1 MAVYDLTPVEVPHV
15 ETKYRTIRTKIPVPE
30 SIPLFEALAASEPRS
45 MAGQPPVVWH
55 KAKDFTVYDKWGNRW
70 IDWSSCVLVANA
82 GHGRPEIRE
91 ALKRIVDQE
100 LIASYVF
107 VHEQRA
113 ELCVMLRALSPD
125 PEGYRVFLLSTGSEA
140 TENAIK
146 LARTYAL
153 EKYGPRRKYLVSFRN
168 AFHGRTMGA
177 QLAGGLD
184 GQKKWI

>member
-113 ELCVMLRALSPD
+113 ELC
-125 PEGYRVFLLSTGSEA
+125 
-140 TENAIK
+140 
-146 LARTYAL
+146 
-153 EKYGPRRKYLVSFRN
+153 
-168 AFHGRTMGA
+168 
-177 QLAGGLD
+177 
-184 GQKKWI
+184 